1 MSIHLRHAAACY
13 QAPDGEVEA
22 VRDVSFDV
30 AQGEF
35 VSLVGPS
42 GCGKSTLLS
51 AIAGLEPLTGGTVN
65 VAGQPVTGPS
75 RRVGFM
81 PQRDQLF
88 EWKSIW
94 DNVTLG
100 LAVQRER
107 GSAAY
112 DHVRELLD
120 RYELSG
126 FAGKRPCQLSGGMR
140 QRCALIRTL
149 ASDPEILLLDEPTTA
164 LDVTIQ
170 AQILDLLR
178 NLKDRINSSI
188 MLITHDLGVVA
199 DMADKI
205 MVMYAGR
212 PVEFG
217 TAEEIFY
224 ESRHPYTWGLIRSI
238 PEQAIEEKKPLTPIH
253 GNPPSLMNLPEGCVF
268 SPRCPYATDK
278 CRKQRP
284 ERVVTESG
292 HYSACHY
299 SGDPEFLKNAPETSR
314 TRKDSKKGGEA

>member
-51 AIAGLEPLTGGTVN
+51 AIAGLEPLSGGAID
-65 VAGQPVTGPS
+65 VAGRSVTGPT
-75 RRVGFM
+75 RRIGFM

-112 DHVRELLD
+112 DHVTELLE
-120 RYELSG
+120 RYELAG
-126 FAGKRPCQLSGGMR
+126 FARKRPCQLSGGMR

-149 ASDPEILLLDEPTTA
+149 ATDPEILLLDEPFSALDYQTRLAVSADIWRIIRQEGKTA
-164 LDVTIQ
+164 LLV
-170 AQILDLLR
+170 
-178 NLKDRINSSI
+178 
-188 MLITHDLGVVA
+188 THD
-199 DMADKI
+199 I
-205 MVMYAGR
+205 
-212 PVEFG
+212 
-217 TAEEIFY
+217 AEAV
-224 ESRHPYTWGLIRSI
+224 SMS
-238 PEQAIEEKKPLTPIH
+238 
-253 GNPPSLMNLPEGCVF
+253 
-268 SPRCPYATDK
+268 D
-278 CRKQRP
+278 
-284 ERVVTESG
+284 RVVVL
-292 HYSACHY
+292 SARPAVVKTVLDM
-299 SGDPEFLKNAPETSR
+299 GALRGLPPLERRNTPEFHRFFDLIWKEL
-314 TRKDSKKGGEA
+314 DVHG

>member
-51 AIAGLEPLTGGTVN
+51 AIAGLETLSGGTVE
-65 VAGQPVTGPS
+65 VAGVPVTGPT
-75 RRVGFM
+75 RRIGFM

-112 DHVRELLD
+112 RHVAGLLE
-120 RYELSG
+120 RYELAG
-126 FAGKRPCQLSGGMR
+126 FARKRPCQLSGGMR

-149 ASDPEILLLDEPTTA
+149 ATDPEILLLDEPFSALDYQTRLAVSADIWRIIRQEGKTA
-164 LDVTIQ
+164 LLV
-170 AQILDLLR
+170 
-178 NLKDRINSSI
+178 
-188 MLITHDLGVVA
+188 THD
-199 DMADKI
+199 I
-205 MVMYAGR
+205 
-212 PVEFG
+212 
-217 TAEEIFY
+217 AEAV
-224 ESRHPYTWGLIRSI
+224 SMS
-238 PEQAIEEKKPLTPIH
+238 
-253 GNPPSLMNLPEGCVF
+253 
-268 SPRCPYATDK
+268 D
-278 CRKQRP
+278 
-284 ERVVTESG
+284 RVVVL
-292 HYSACHY
+292 SARPAVVKTVLDM
-299 SGDPEFLKNAPETSR
+299 GTLRGLPPLERRNTPEFHRYFDLIWKEL
-314 TRKDSKKGGEA
+314 DVHG

>member
-13 QAPDGEVEA
+13 HVPDGEVEA

-88 EWKSIW
+88 EWKNIW

-107 GSAAY
+107 GSCWSATSC
-112 DHVRELLD
+112 R
-120 RYELSG
+120 
-126 FAGKRPCQLSGGMR
+126 
-140 QRCALIRTL
+140 ALR
-149 ASDPEILLLDEPTTA
+149 
-164 LDVTIQ
+164 
-170 AQILDLLR
+170 
-178 NLKDRINSSI
+178 
-188 MLITHDLGVVA
+188 
-199 DMADKI
+199 
-205 MVMYAGR
+205 
-212 PVEFG
+212 
-217 TAEEIFY
+217 
-224 ESRHPYTWGLIRSI
+224 
-238 PEQAIEEKKPLTPIH
+238 
-253 GNPPSLMNLPEGCVF
+253 
-268 SPRCPYATDK
+268 
-278 CRKQRP
+278 
-284 ERVVTESG
+284 ESG
-292 HYSACHY
+292 PASCPAACGSAV
-299 SGDPEFLKNAPETSR
+299 R
-314 TRKDSKKGGEA
+314 

>member
-51 AIAGLEPLTGGTVN
+51 AIAGLEPLSGGSIE
-65 VAGQPVTGPS
+65 VAGRPVSGPS
-75 RRVGFM
+75 RRIGFM

-112 DHVRELLD
+112 RHVAGLLE
-120 RYELSG
+120 RYELAA
-126 FAGKRPCQLSGGMR
+126 FAKKRPCQLSGGMR

-149 ASDPEILLLDEPTTA
+149 ATGPEILLLDEPFSALDYQTRLTVSADIWRIIRQEGKTA
-164 LDVTIQ
+164 LLV
-170 AQILDLLR
+170 
-178 NLKDRINSSI
+178 
-188 MLITHDLGVVA
+188 THD
-199 DMADKI
+199 I
-205 MVMYAGR
+205 
-212 PVEFG
+212 
-217 TAEEIFY
+217 AEAV
-224 ESRHPYTWGLIRSI
+224 SMS
-238 PEQAIEEKKPLTPIH
+238 
-253 GNPPSLMNLPEGCVF
+253 
-268 SPRCPYATDK
+268 D
-278 CRKQRP
+278 
-284 ERVVTESG
+284 RVVVL
-292 HYSACHY
+292 SARPAVVKTVLDI
-299 SGDPEFLKNAPETSR
+299 GPLRALPPLERRDAPDFHRYFNLIWKEL
-314 TRKDSKKGGEA
+314 DVHG